1 MRKILI
7 VFKDLSIREG
17 FELNAMLLLQIVT
30 YVLSGIEEEV
40 ETKNSV
46 NLIDD
51 GSFVQT
57 IITTRGEWQSGRFH
71 FIIIDT
77 LLHYYLKGET
87 PFTQIL
93 SSHVNVNKKVAIVR
107 HDDDVRRIRNRAG
120 Q

>member
-17 FELNAMLLLQIVT
+17 FELNAILLLQIVT
-30 YVLSGIEEEV
+30 YVLSGIEEV
-40 ETKNSV
+40 EYKNSV

-77 LLHYYLKGET
+77 LLYYT
-87 PFTQIL
+87 T
-93 SSHVNVNKKVAIVR
+93 
-107 HDDDVRRIRNRAG
+107 
-120 Q
+120 